1 MSESPLVADAR
12 LPRSVQTLPSRDGD
26 ASLRPA
32 CDSITV
38 MLQMNIEELHGKNS
52 VKFRVHIGDKVYEFF
67 TRAGAESWIS
77 EHSPNAKVEKRAST

>member
-1 MSESPLVADAR
+1 
-12 LPRSVQTLPSRDGD
+12 
-26 ASLRPA
+26 
-32 CDSITV
+32 